1 MQRRIRNMKEELMGM
16 VPGMIPETDSEM
28 IPETDSGMHQGTDS
42 GTPIPGISIPL

>member
-1 MQRRIRNMKEELMGM
+1 MGM

>member
-28 IPETDSGMHQGTDS
+28 IPETDSG
-42 GTPIPGISIPL
+42 TPIPGISIPLQP

>member
-1 MQRRIRNMKEELMGM
+1 MGM

-28 IPETDSGMHQGTDS
+28 IPETDSGMHQETDS